1 MKQLKNF
8 LLIALFSLFLAA
20 CGDKT
25 ADMKADV
32 DLLQQTL
39 NTVLKQESGSALIQ
53 QLEAAQTAEDKTK
66 AYAAIIDHFK
76 MVVKSISEL
85 KIKTEEAKKVQAQ
98 YDAGLKSFIDLMQQ
112 SSDYVTQ
119 QPTPEQI
126 KAYTELQAKTTQSVA
141 DAEKAL
147 ADLKAQIETTQK
159 K

>member
-53 QLEAAQTAEDKTK
+53 QLESAQTAEDKTK
-66 AYAAIIDHFK
+66 AYAAIIDNYK

-126 KAYTELQAKTTQSVA
+126 KAYKELQAKTTQSLS

>member
-39 NTVLKQESGSALIQ
+39 NTVSKQESGSALIQ
-53 QLEAAQTAEDKTK
+53 QLESAQTAEDKTK
-66 AYAAIIDHFK
+66 AYAAIIDNYK

-98 YDAGLKSFIDLMQQ
+98 YDAVLKSFIDLMQQ

-126 KAYTELQAKTTQSVA
+126 KAYTELQAKTTQSLS

-147 ADLKAQIETTQK
+147 ADLKAQIEAAQK